1 MKKVLILMAMVL
13 CQAFAIAQT
22 NEKPFVVPELTRWS
36 GASGSMKLSGR
47 IVVTNKNLLKT
58 AQEFKSNYSLLF
70 GSDMTITTKKAQDG
84 DIVLAIK
91 QDKNLGK
98 EGYRLTI
105 GKNCQ
110 ISAASTTGAF
120 WATQT
125 VLQMLQGQKDL
136 PCGEAVDVPQYGMRG
151 FMLDVAANS
160 SL

>member
-110 ISAASTTGAF
+110 ISAASTTGAL

-125 VLQMLQGQKDL
+125 VLQMLQGQKR
-136 PCGEAVDVPQYGMRG
+136 PAMR
-151 FMLDVAANS
+151 
-160 SL
+160 